1 MALRCPVTPT
11 VYQYQVL
18 DEPFRVDSDRLSLR
32 SLSCA
37 CQPCQPAPFPTPAGP
52 VGNASRPGL
61 PKPQASVQSDTP
73 LGRPGCIPW
82 SPVASPPALPLQPR
96 CSQAGP
102 EPSTPP
108 ERIRIML
115 RVQRRVCT
123 AVTRLEITSRTD
135 ARLYTR
141 RGAAWDAGARGEVRR
156 AGGASR
162 QVQENSRAKS
172 HPPQPQSND
181 AQPDS

>member
-82 SPVASPPALPLQPR
+82 LPAASPPALPLQ
-96 CSQAGP
+96 
-102 EPSTPP
+102 
-108 ERIRIML
+108 
-115 RVQRRVCT
+115 RVLSSG
-123 AVTRLEITSRTD
+123 ARTQHSALANKD
-135 ARLYTR
+135 NAARTEARLHSCDAAGDHVAHRRASVHAAGCSLGRGGPR
-141 RGAAWDAGARGEVRR
+141 RGAASRGSITS
-156 AGGASR
+156 GPG
-162 QVQENSRAKS
+162 K
-172 HPPQPQSND
+172 QPGKESPTSTPKQ
-181 AQPDS
+181 